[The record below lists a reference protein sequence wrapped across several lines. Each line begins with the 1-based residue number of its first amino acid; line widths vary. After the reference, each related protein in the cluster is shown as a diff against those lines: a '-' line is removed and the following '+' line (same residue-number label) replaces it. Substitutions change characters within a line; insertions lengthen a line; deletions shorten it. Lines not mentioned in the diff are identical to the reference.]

1 MGKDNKGNNKGLPK
15 DLLEILACP
24 DDKSKVV
31 EISPKGKYSLQCTKC
46 KRIFEVRDGIPIMLP
61 RDEK

>member
-1 MGKDNKGNNKGLPK
+1 MGKSRPGNAGGLPK

-24 DDKSKVV
+24 DDKAAVMEV
-31 EISPKGKYSLQCTKC
+31 TVKGKYALKCAKC

-61 RDEK
+61 KE

>member
-1 MGKDNKGNNKGLPK
+1 MGLPK

-24 DDKSKVV
+24 DDKAPVLEVTVKSKYGL
-31 EISPKGKYSLQCTKC
+31 KCTKC

-61 RDEK
+61 KDES

>member
-1 MGKDNKGNNKGLPK
+1 MGKSRPGNAGGLPK

-24 DDKSKVV
+24 DDKAAVMEV
-31 EISPKGKYSLQCTKC
+31 TVRGKYVLKCTKC

-61 RDEK
+61 KDE